1 MDPGLGAG
9 GWVIS
14 WESLLTAE
22 RGGALQGLVAAG
34 EIPPDATPSPLS
46 VSVATLGVTLHLSTA
61 RK

>member
-1 MDPGLGAG
+1 MGNLLGVSFDRGKA
-9 GWVIS
+9 
-14 WESLLTAE
+14 
-22 RGGALQGLVAAG
+22 GGALQGLVAAG